1 MAEPVVSSPTM
12 IDGLS
17 GVVLLPTDGSPAG
30 PPVDL
35 LITDGRI
42 AAITPAAGPP
52 VRRLLAMPAL
62 VNAHDHARP
71 LSPTSFGAAGKPL
84 ETWLLRLA
92 AMPAIDPYLGALA
105 AFGRAAR
112 AGAGSVMAHYTR
124 FHGPM
129 APIDEAKEIARA
141 AKDIGVRVTLAIFMR
156 DRNPLVYDGE
166 ENVLMELPD
175 DVREAIETQ
184 FLSSM
189 PAVVEQIAS
198 VEAIAAETESDL
210 FSVQFGPSGPQW
222 CSDPLLAAIG
232 EASRQTGRRVHMHL
246 LETRYQ
252 RAFAD
257 RAYSEGVVERLK
269 TLGLL
274 SPRLTLAHCVHA
286 RPAELDAIAA
296 AGAIVATNP
305 GSNLHLKSGIAPISE
320 ALRRGCRV
328 ALGVDGS
335 AFDEDDDIVREL
347 RLGHFLHGGWGFEAV
362 IERGAWLAAIV
373 GNGRFANGAPGPGA
387 LGVGAPADILVLDLD
402 MLDRDAVMAVEP
414 IDLVFARATAGHVAG
429 LIVAGQEIVR
439 DGRLLRVDLDAAE
452 GELRR
457 QYRAR
462 MPSRAAFLA
471 AWGDLEPVVAEHYRN
486 GLGCC

>member
-1 MAEPVVSSPTM
+1 MT
-12 IDGLS
+12 DRLS

-35 LITDGRI
+35 SIRDGRI
-42 AAITPAAGPP
+42 AEITAAADPP
-52 VRRLLAMPAL
+52 TRRLLVMPAL

-112 AGAGSVMAHYTR
+112 GGAGSVMAHYTR

-129 APIDEAKEIARA
+129 PPVEEAKEIARA
-141 AKDIGVRVTLAIFMR
+141 AKDVGVRVTLAVFMR

-166 ENVLMELPD
+166 ESALMKLPE
-175 DVREAIETQ
+175 DVRTAIETQ
-184 FLSSM
+184 FFSST
-189 PAVVEQIAS
+189 PGVVEAIAN

-222 CSDPLLAAIG
+222 CSDALIAAIG

-257 RAYSEGVVERLK
+257 RAYPEGVVERLK

-274 SPRLTLAHCVHA
+274 TPRLTLAHCVHA
-286 RPAELDAIAA
+286 RPEELDAIAA
-296 AGAIVATNP
+296 AGAILATNP
-305 GSNLHLKSGIAPISE
+305 SSNLHLKSGVAPIAE
-320 ALRRGCRV
+320 ALRRRCRV
-328 ALGVDGS
+328 ALGIDAS
-335 AFDEDDDIVREL
+335 ALDEDDDIVREM
-347 RLGHFLHGGWGFEAV
+347 RLGHFLHGGWGFDSV

-373 GNGRFANGAPGPGA
+373 ANGRFANGAPGSGA
-387 LGVGAPADILVLDLD
+387 LSVGAPADILALDLD
-402 MLDRDAVMAVEP
+402 ALDRDGVMAVEP
-414 IDLVFARATAGHVAG
+414 VDLVF
-429 LIVAGQEIVR
+429 
-439 DGRLLRVDLDAAE
+439 
-452 GELRR
+452 
-457 QYRAR
+457 
-462 MPSRAAFLA
+462 
-471 AWGDLEPVVAEHYRN
+471 
-486 GLGCC
+486 